1 MSINST
7 PEKAPYPVAAYLM
20 PSSEERS
27 ASQLVGCDEATNL
40 PCSIPVNVGLFF
52 DGTNNHM
59 GRDRDGQREPVPWTD
74 KELKQAKNE
83 ARIAG
88 RDPEEVKGSLPI
100 SNLRTVLAPPRAY
113 VRVIVCISYYYLIL
127 KNQKIFLQ
135 I

>member
-7 PEKAPYPVAAYLM
+7 PEKAPYPVAAYLK

-59 GRDRDGQREPVPWTD
+59 GRD
-74 KELKQAKNE
+74 LK
-83 ARIAG
+83 
-88 RDPEEVKGSLPI
+88 VTCLI
-100 SNLRTVLAPPRAY
+100 SSDHSFLENGLR
-113 VRVIVCISYYYLIL
+113 
-127 KNQKIFLQ
+127 FGG
-135 I
+135 